1 MKNIDDKIQD
11 IVDVRSFLRLMD
23 FQADPARTLGRYHFT
38 DVTSDLMAKWLD
50 RIANLQGQQGPAFA
64 LAGYRGVGKSHFLG
78 ALSAI
83 VSQPEL
89 RSRVTD
95 SHVLA
100 SAQRLRR
107 RHYPIAHVR
116 RGTRDTLFEELK
128 EAVGPILNIDPQNI
142 GEDINEILRLA
153 SEKAGEVPFILI
165 IDTAYEREMRVS
177 REDGTFLSEIAAA
190 AATHNVFLGIALD
203 DDISGADG
211 INASIV
217 KCFTIDYLDQE
228 HLYKIVDSYIFPK
241 NSQKLGVLHEVYE
254 SIKSSL
260 PGFKW
265 SEQKFKALYPLHP
278 VILEVTPFV
287 RFYIHHFA
295 LLGFAAEAGAKVLS
309 RPADSLIS
317 LDEVFDNVEEQ
328 LRQIDDLKEAF
339 AAFDKLNGDIV
350 RKLPVVQRLHGK
362 LILKAL
368 LLHSLDGEGKIADD
382 IRSAM
387 LIVDER
393 NPDTS
398 AKYVAEILD
407 KFAEAMPKDINR
419 VAESGRET
427 RYSFKLTIKD
437 DLNSALTEAIP
448 NVSLE
453 AVPKILRR
461 AMRDRFSDCTLSD
474 DESERLD
481 WMDCQINWRGGLRR
495 GRLFWRNASAAG
507 EALKSG
513 ADLIDWEVVVNLG
526 DRDDDGDKSDDW
538 RVIWR
543 SASMT
548 EEEIETVKRFH
559 ILLTDT
565 AIRETF
571 NTQIRSSMHAH
582 KLAAD
587 KIFQRCFL
595 EDGTITIDGKDKPL
609 SEEAYT
615 SERLSDLFSVM
626 LRPLFDERYP
636 DHPKFE
642 QTLGMNEV
650 SLLATEFFS
659 GGGQNSTEV
668 QQLAELFAVPLGLAV
683 RRGGGL
689 VPESEEALMALPVVK
704 MILKL
709 VDGAKDTVVPM
720 KTIYK
725 GVKITCGG
733 LVREAQHLILTA
745 LVSRQ
750 QIEFVTSKGDR
761 ISRRSLD
768 LKIIWGDIEGIARPA
783 GRNYSGEKL
792 VHWVNTL
799 SGKNF
804 TTSTGSAENMQA
816 IRGALRDWL
825 SDWEK
830 NRVLDRFNELPDEI
844 LNTKIWRLSMHTK
857 NSFGTVA
864 DAIRSVLEDSIQLD
878 EGLHRIADAFSDS
891 KEEYKR
897 RQTDII
903 VIENFIAGAARRE
916 EIRTYLAICESTDSE
931 DVEKLRSALSDII
944 DTSFYNPSEE
954 TNQELETLWTGFR
967 DKFAEHFAVKHD
979 VVMRSHYLQ
988 EKVDEIQRGDQWWEF
1003 ENLSAIPVMERSHWK
1018 NAREICREF
1027 RQLDCRFDIR
1037 EMLQIHPFCAC
1048 SFTLAKSD
1056 YWEQLPVRLAGSI
1069 DRGLMSYRETFLSHR
1084 ETIVPM
1090 LQHFE
1095 ATTKD
1100 DSSSAAASNLIEM
1113 LTGGAGWRALNMD
1126 ELQVLHRIFEHSN
1139 ASDLVIEVAPTS
1151 ISIMNEDSYAPN
1163 ARNVDDK
1170 SNDDPLML
1178 N

>member
-1 MKNIDDKIQD
+1 MKNIEEKVKD
-11 IVDVRSFLRLMD
+11 IVDVRSFLRLLD

-38 DVTSDLMAKWLD
+38 DFTSDLMAKWLD
-50 RIANLQGQQGPAFA
+50 RIANLQGQHGPAFA

-95 SHVLA
+95 AHVLA

-116 RGTRDTLFEELK
+116 RGTRETLFEEFR
-128 EAVGPILNIDPQNI
+128 EAVGSALEIEPRDLGDDLVPILQ
-142 GEDINEILRLA
+142 LA
-153 SEKAGEVPFILI
+153 SERAGDVPFILI

-177 REDGTFLSEIAAA
+177 REDGGFLSEISEAAA
-190 AATHNVFLGIALD
+190 SCNVFLGIALD
-203 DDISGADG
+203 DDIAGADG

-217 KCFTIDYLDQE
+217 KSFTIDYLDQE

-241 NSQKLGVLHEVYE
+241 NLQKLHVLHDVYE
-254 SIKSSL
+254 YFRNAL

-265 SEQKFKALYPLHP
+265 SEQKFKSLYPVHP
-278 VILEVTPFV
+278 VILDVTPFV
-287 RFYIHHFA
+287 RFYVHDFA
-295 LLGFAAEAGAKVLS
+295 LLGFAADAGAKILG
-309 RPADSLIS
+309 RPANSLIS

-328 LRQIDDLKEAF
+328 LRGVGDLTEAF
-339 AAFDKLNGDIV
+339 AAFDKINNEVV
-350 RKLPVVQRLHGK
+350 RKLPVVQRLHAK

-368 LLHSLDGEGKIADD
+368 LLHSLDGEGKVSDE

-393 NPDTS
+393 DPEASST
-398 AKYVAEILD
+398 YVTDILD
-407 KFAEAMPKDINR
+407 RFAEALPKDIIR
-419 VAESGRET
+419 VAEDGRET
-427 RYSFKLTIKD
+427 RYRFKLTIKD
-437 DLNSALTEAIP
+437 DLNSALTDAIAD
-448 NVSLE
+448 VSIE
-453 AVPKILRR
+453 SVPKILRR

-474 DESERLD
+474 DETEKLD

-495 GRLFWRNASAAG
+495 GRMFWRNSTASN

-526 DRDDDGDKSDDW
+526 DKDEPERSANEDW

-543 SASMT
+543 SAHLAT
-548 EEEIETVKRFH
+548 EEIETLLRFH
-559 ILLTDT
+559 VLLTD
-565 AIRETF
+565 AELRESF

-582 KLAAD
+582 KLAVD

-595 EDGTITIDGKDKPL
+595 TDGTLVIDGKETAFSD
-609 SEEAYT
+609 EACAV
-615 SERLSDLFSVM
+615 ERLSDLFSIT
-626 LRPLFDERYP
+626 LGPLFDERYP

-668 QQLAELFAVPLGLAV
+668 QQLADLFAVPLGLAV
-683 RRGGGL
+683 RRGGAL
-689 VPESEEALMALPVVK
+689 VPESEESLIALPVVK
-704 MILKL
+704 AVLKL
-709 VDGAKDTVVPM
+709 ADDANGAVVPM
-720 KTIYK
+720 KSIYK
-725 GVKITCGG
+725 GVKQSCGG
-733 LVREAQHLILTA
+733 LVREAQHLVLTA

-799 SGKNF
+799 TGRNF
-804 TTSTGSAENMQA
+804 TTSAGNTENVQA
-816 IRGALRDWL
+816 IRSALREWL
-825 SDWEK
+825 AEWEK
-830 NRVLDRFNELPDEI
+830 ERVLERFNELPDEI

-857 NSFGTVA
+857 NSFGAVA
-864 DAIRSVLEDSIQLD
+864 DSIRSVLEDSIQLD

-897 RQTDII
+897 RQTDILT
-903 VIENFIAGAARRE
+903 IENFIAGAARRE
-916 EIRTYLAICESTDSE
+916 EIKTYMAICESTDDE
-931 DVEKLRSALSDII
+931 GIEKLREELSAII
-944 DTSFYNPSEE
+944 DASFYNPSEE
-954 TNQELETLWTGFR
+954 CNQQMETLWTTFR
-967 DKFAEHFAVKHD
+967 ETFSEHFAVKHD
-979 VVMRSHYLQ
+979 IVMRSHYLQ
-988 EKVDEIQRGDQWWEF
+988 EKVDEIQRSDQWWEF
-1003 ENLSAIPVMERSHWK
+1003 ENLAAIPIMEPMHWK
-1018 NAREICREF
+1018 KAREICREF

-1048 SFTLAKSD
+1048 SFTLARSD
-1056 YWEQLPVRLAGSI
+1056 YWEQLPLRLSSSI
-1069 DRGLMSYRETFLSHR
+1069 EGGLSSYRHTFLAHR
-1084 ETIVPM
+1084 DTIVPM
-1090 LQHFE
+1090 LEEF
-1095 ATTKD
+1095 ASTTEED
-1100 DSSSAAASNLIEM
+1100 MSSQAASNLIQI
-1113 LTGGAGWRALNMD
+1113 LSGAAGWRPFTTD
-1126 ELQVLHRIFEHSN
+1126 ELQVLQRIFEHSN
-1139 ASDLVIEVAPTS
+1139 ASDLVIEVSPTS
-1151 ISIMNEDSYAPN
+1151 VSVMSEDQFSDLAEKPALVN
-1163 ARNVDDK
+1163 
-1170 SNDDPLML
+1170 
-1178 N
+1178 